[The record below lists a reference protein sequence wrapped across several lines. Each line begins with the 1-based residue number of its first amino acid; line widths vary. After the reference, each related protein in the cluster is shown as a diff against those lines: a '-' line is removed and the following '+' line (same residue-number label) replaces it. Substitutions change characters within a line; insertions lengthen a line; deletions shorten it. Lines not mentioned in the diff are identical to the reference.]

1 MAGPGGGP
9 FAPVVGTIVEVV
21 AASEVLVV
29 FVDELVVLAVL
40 DAVVVVG
47 AVCFLS
53 LEHAPS
59 ASPTTR
65 TTKSRRIGAIV
76 RALVS
81 CIGCPGSSTWRK
93 RM

>member
-1 MAGPGGGP
+1 MSGPGGP

-21 AASEVLVV
+21 AATEVLVV
-29 FVDELVVLAVL
+29 FVDELVVLATL

-59 ASPTTR
+59 AAATAR
-65 TTKSRRIGAIV
+65 TSKSLCIGAIV
-76 RALVS
+76 RPLVS
-81 CIGCPGSSTWRK
+81 CTGCPGSSTWRK
-93 RM
+93 RT